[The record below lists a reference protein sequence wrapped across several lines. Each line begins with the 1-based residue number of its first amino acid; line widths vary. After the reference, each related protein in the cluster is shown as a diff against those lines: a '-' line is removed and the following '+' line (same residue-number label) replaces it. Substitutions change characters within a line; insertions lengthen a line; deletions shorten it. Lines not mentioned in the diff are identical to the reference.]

1 MPRYTDERLSR
12 IYDKT
17 SGKCHICHRKLS
29 WSNYGVHGARG
40 AWHVDHSKARAR
52 GGSDHGNNL
61 YPACI
66 SCNLEKSTATT
77 RTARGW
83 HGHTSAPLLRDR
95 AQAKR
100 SNNMWGS
107 AAVGAGIGL
116 RVAGPAGALVGGLLG
131 AVLGDTISAQD

>member
-1 MPRYTDERLSR
+1 MARYTDERLSR

-17 SGKCHICHRKLS
+17 SGKCHICQCKLS
-29 WSNYGVHGARG
+29 WTNYGTHGARG

-61 YPACI
+61 YAACI
-66 SCNLEKSTATT
+66 SCNIEKSTTST
-77 RTARGW
+77 RAARGW
-83 HGHTSAPLLRDR
+83 HGNTRAPLSRER
-95 AQAKR
+95 ARAKR
-100 SNNMWGS
+100 NNGTWGG

-131 AVLGDTISAQD
+131 AVFGDALSTED